1 MPVSPADLTRN
12 QLLQLVDQVYPG
24 NFNSFSKAE
33 LLDYIK
39 RNPESRF
46 QKLLTSS
53 NVIALIEKNRREAQR
68 AKTRANQ
75 LSEPI
80 RRLAGKPK
88 LDPQYD
94 IEIEFSKDGE
104 AFSNPIDVE
113 SNTTYQCRM
122 RLRQHQGE
130 WNAIGFTLD
139 WKLSGSL
146 SLADGHGT
154 RTHEETISNPLVIS
168 RLVRTGTVTANTTMW
183 VKVVVVER
191 YR

>member
-1 MPVSPADLTRN
+1 MPVNPADLTRN

-24 NFNSFSKAE
+24 SFNSFSKAE
-33 LLDYIK
+33 LLEYIR
-39 RNPESRF
+39 RNPSSRF
-46 QKLLTSS
+46 EKLLTSA
-53 NVIALIEKNRREAQR
+53 NVVSLIERNRREAQR
-68 AKTRANQ
+68 AKTRANRKV
-75 LSEPI
+75 EPI
-80 RRLAGKPK
+80 RRLAGKQK

-94 IEIEFSKDGE
+94 IEIEFSKDGH

-139 WKLSGSL
+139 WKTSGSL
-146 SLADGHGT
+146 SFVDGYSV
-154 RTHEETISNPLVIS
+154 RTHEETTSNPLVIT

-191 YR
+191 YI